1 MSNTSYLS
9 MMSSKALWR
18 AYFHATILSE
28 LGLGRDFDLNLPQKT
43 ENFIT
48 TEAEIFSKKMEREG
62 MAIGK
67 ETVKNFQFNRTRFS
81 PEQVSNLWQFAR
93 IEFQNRIERSQEKDY
108 ADGDLNLVPG
118 IKEIK
123 KDNLTPKTEG
133 AKRLWGSE
141 STENINRTL
150 LENSEKLSRD
160 IFWSSARNLTFENWS
175 REFYL
180 YKEQKTDPE
189 IKAK

>member
-18 AYFHATILSE
+18 VYFHATILSE
-28 LGLGRDFDLNLPQKT
+28 LGLGKDFDLSLPQKT

-48 TEAEIFSKKMEREG
+48 TEAEIFSKEIEKEG
-62 MAIGK
+62 MTIGK

-93 IEFQNRIERSQEKDY
+93 KKFQNRIESSQEKVY
-108 ADGDLNLVPG
+108 ADRDLNLIPG

-123 KDNLTPKTEG
+123 KENLTPKSEG
-133 AKRLWGSE
+133 AKRLWDSE
-141 STENINRTL
+141 STENINKTL
-150 LENSEKLSRD
+150 LENSGKLSRD
-160 IFWSSARNLTFENWS
+160 IFWSSARNLTFENWV
-175 REFYL
+175 REFDL
-180 YKEQKTDPE
+180 YKEQGKE
-189 IKAK
+189 GKLKIQ